1 MTSEEEK
8 TKMKK
13 VTVIALSSFIV
24 GILITTF
31 IFVYNPGNKS
41 PEMNIQQAETQS
53 VSSNLYASA
62 LQKEISSPDFS
73 IVAEKVS
80 PAVLSITAERVEKRR
95 VIGLD
100 SPFDDFWDRF
110 FDSPRDREQEYR
122 TTARGTGFFISSDG
136 YIITNNHIVENAIK
150 VEVTSLQDETY
161 QAKIVGTD
169 PETDLAL
176 LKVDDGNLPYVELG
190 DSDNTKVGEWV
201 MAIGNPLGLTH
212 TVTAGIVSA
221 KGRIFSGLEP
231 QQPYQDFIQTDAAI
245 NRGNSG
251 GPLINLQGKVVGINS
266 IIFSPSGG
274 NIGIG
279 FAISSKLAKSIVE
292 KLKEKGRVIRGYLGV
307 GVYDIDE
314 DLMESLKLESKKGV
328 VVNNV
333 DPGSPADKAEL
344 KRYDVITELDGEPI
358 KDGNDL
364 QFKVAEIKPGTTVDL
379 TIIRDG
385 KKKTIPVKIA
395 EKESDTETAPQS
407 SSGKDIGLKVQ
418 EMTSSIARRYGYQT
432 EKGLIITEVERYS
445 EADRKGLE
453 TGDII
458 LEVNRQ
464 KVDRIQDLER
474 IIKKL
479 KPGEPILL
487 LIRREDRRGGSQD
500 FMVTLRM
507 PE

>member
-1 MTSEEEK
+1 
-8 TKMKK
+8 MKK
-13 VTVIALSSFIV
+13 VTIIALSSFII
-24 GILITTF
+24 GILITAF
-31 IFVYNPGNKS
+31 VFVYTPGNQT
-41 PEMNIQQAETQS
+41 PERNLQTPETQS
-53 VSSNLYASA
+53 VSSHLYASA
-62 LQKEISSPDFS
+62 LQEESRSPDFS
-73 IVAEKVS
+73 VIAEKVS
-80 PAVLSITAERVEKRR
+80 PAVLSITAEKVEKRR

-110 FDSPRDREQEYR
+110 FDIPRDREQEYR

-136 YIITNNHIVENAIK
+136 YIITNNHIVENAVK
-150 VEVTSLQDETY
+150 VEVTSLQDKTY
-161 QAKIVGTD
+161 QAKVVGND

-176 LKVDDGNLPYVELG
+176 IKVNDGNLPYVELG
-190 DSDNTKVGEWV
+190 DSDRTQVGEWV
-201 MAIGNPLGLTH
+201 LAIGNPLGLTH

-251 GPLINLQGKVVGINS
+251 GPLINLEGRVVGINS

-279 FAISSKLAKSIVE
+279 FAISSNLAKSIVD

-307 GVYDIDE
+307 GVYDVDE
-314 DLMESLKLESKKGV
+314 DFMESLNLDSKKGV

-333 DPGSPADKAEL
+333 DPGSPADKAGI
-344 KRYDVITELDGEPI
+344 KRYDVIKELDGESI

-364 QFKVAEIKPGTTVDL
+364 QFKVAEINPGTTVDL

-385 KKKTIPVKIA
+385 KKRTISVKIA
-395 EKESDTETAPQS
+395 EKESGTETQPKS
-407 SSGKDIGLKVQ
+407 SSGQDIGLKVQ
-418 EMTSSIARRYGYQT
+418 EMTPNIAQRYGYQT
-432 EKGLIITEVERYS
+432 EEGLIITEVERYS
-445 EADRKGLE
+445 EADQKGLE
-453 TGDII
+453 TGDLI

-464 KVDRIQDLER
+464 KVERIEDLER
-474 IIKKL
+474 ILKKL
-479 KPGEPILL
+479 KPGDPLL
-487 LIRREDRRGGSQD
+487 LLVRREDRRGGSQE

>member
-1 MTSEEEK
+1 
-8 TKMKK
+8 MKK
-13 VTVIALSSFIV
+13 ITIIALSSFIV

-31 IFVYNPGNKS
+31 IFVYSPGNENA
-41 PEMNIQQAETQS
+41 EMNVQPADTQS
-53 VSSNLYASA
+53 ASSNLYASA
-62 LQKEISSPDFS
+62 LQNEISIPDFS
-73 IVAEKVS
+73 MVAEKVS
-80 PAVLSITAERVEKRR
+80 PAVLSITAEKVEKRQI
-95 VIGLD
+95 IGFD

-110 FDSPRDREQEYR
+110 FDIPRDREREYR
-122 TTARGTGFFISSDG
+122 SVARGTGFFISADG
-136 YIITNNHIVENAIK
+136 YILTNNHIVENAIK
-150 VEVTSLQDETY
+150 VEVTSLQEKTY
-161 QAKIVGTD
+161 QAKIIGND

-176 LKVDDGNLPYVELG
+176 LKVEDGNLPYVELG
-190 DSDNTKVGEWV
+190 DSDSMKVGEWV
-201 MAIGNPLGLTH
+201 LAIGNPLGLAH

-221 KGRIFSGLEP
+221 KGRIFQDLER

-279 FAISSKLAKSIVE
+279 FAISSNLAKSIVE

-307 GVYDIDE
+307 GVYDINE
-314 DLMESLKLESKKGV
+314 DFIKLLNLESKKGA
-328 VVNNV
+328 VVNTV
-333 DPGSPADKAEL
+333 DPGSPADKAGL
-344 KRYDVITELDGEPI
+344 KRYDVIIEIDGKPI
-358 KDGNDL
+358 EDGDDL
-364 QFKVAEIKPGTTVDL
+364 QFKVAEIKPGTKVDL

-385 KKKTIPVKIA
+385 KEKTIPVKII
-395 EKESDTETAPQS
+395 EKESSVGTEPNS
-407 SSGKDIGLKVQ
+407 FSGKDIGLKVQ

-432 EKGLIITEVERYS
+432 EEGLIITEVERYS

-464 KVDRIQDLER
+464 KVDRIEDLEK
-474 IIKKL
+474 ILDQL
-479 KPGEPILL
+479 KPGDPLL
-487 LIRREDRRGGSQD
+487 LFIRREDRRGGSQD
-500 FMVTLRM
+500 FMVTLRI